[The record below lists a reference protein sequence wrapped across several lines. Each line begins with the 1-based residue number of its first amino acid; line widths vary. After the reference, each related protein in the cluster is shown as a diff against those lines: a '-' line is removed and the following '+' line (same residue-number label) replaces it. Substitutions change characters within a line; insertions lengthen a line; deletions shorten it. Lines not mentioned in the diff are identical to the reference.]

1 LKDQIPDEYLDKKRK
16 TSILLN
22 ISEIRMSRKT
32 IYFAS
37 YELVISFAIGLL
49 MVFIALKILNK
60 YILQIEGDEKH
71 HTKNTAIGIISG
83 AIIVCV
89 LLLVQ
94 SSILPSVNTLQLLAI
109 NFQEFTVSKFFV
121 TLLYLIIFLVMS
133 ILIGLLMLYLS
144 FKIFI
149 VASKDIDEV
158 EEIKSN
164 NVVVSIILSSML
176 IGMTLFVRPGLERFI
191 GSLIDYE
198 RVQKIE
204 PLIRPEDPK
213 DIRTE
218 IK

>member
-1 LKDQIPDEYLDKKRK
+1 
-16 TSILLN
+16 
-22 ISEIRMSRKT
+22 MSRKT